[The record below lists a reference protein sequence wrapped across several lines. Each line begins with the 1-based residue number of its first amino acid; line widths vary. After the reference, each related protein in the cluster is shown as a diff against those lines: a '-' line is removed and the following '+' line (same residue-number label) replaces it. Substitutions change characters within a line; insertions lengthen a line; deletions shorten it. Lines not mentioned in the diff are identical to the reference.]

1 MMTWAPQEGDDW
13 QLQLLS
19 WQDLETELENCK

>member
-1 MMTWAPQEGDDW
+1 MTWAPQEGDDW

-19 WQDLETELENCK
+19 CQDLETELENCK

>member
-19 WQDLETELENCK
+19 WQDVETALEDCK

>member
-13 QLQLLS
+13 QLQLS